1 LSLFPALLFVF
12 EFLDGVGH
20 DAAHG
25 DFDAAVFAAAFDPV
39 VKFEGK
45 RDIERFVVHVK
56 FNADNHFIAESD
68 FNTKNK
74 KVF

>member
-1 LSLFPALLFVF
+1 MGDDSAY
-12 EFLDGVGH
+12 
-20 DAAHG
+20 G
-25 DFDAAVFAAAFDPV
+25 DFDAAVFATAFDPV

-68 FNTKNK
+68 FNTKIK

>member
-1 LSLFPALLFVF
+1 MGDDSAY
-12 EFLDGVGH
+12 
-20 DAAHG
+20 G

-56 FNADNHFIAESD
+56 LRTLLLLLSLQRLP
-68 FNTKNK
+68 
-74 KVF
+74 